1 MREIKENYRLY
12 NPDDTQK
19 LLKDRNI
26 ISKISK
32 YEYDRKR
39 KREEKKDW
47 YYTSLNVVKNPALI
61 FGKFIPYTLE
71 KNEEKENKDKY
82 LELVIKETLFLLRK
96 TDLLKSLHERIK
108 FWIKNTGNNLEKFEA
123 TTSWRLVIGLGASH
137 PQETSMTL
145 HHIYGIPYIP
155 GSAIKGVTRHW
166 AVLKFAEE
174 MSKSGN
180 IKFEK
185 AIEEVSKALENGE
198 KMNLKVEDLEFNQ
211 LIEIFGTQKQEGKVI
226 FFDAYPVGEIKLK
239 IDIMNPHY
247 PKYYSEGHP
256 PTDWQNPVP
265 IKFLTIERTKF
276 EFYLASKSK
285 DDRDKN
291 LLNKAKKLL
300 SEALKTHGIGAK
312 TALGYGIFG

>member
-1 MREIKENYRLY
+1 M
-12 NPDDTQK
+12 
-19 LLKDRNI
+19 
-26 ISKISK
+26 
-32 YEYDRKR
+32 
-39 KREEKKDW
+39 
-47 YYTSLNVVKNPALI
+47 
-61 FGKFIPYTLE
+61 
-71 KNEEKENKDKY
+71 
-82 LELVIKETLFLLRK
+82 
-96 TDLLKSLHERIK
+96 
-108 FWIKNTGNNLEKFEA
+108 GNNFEKFEA
-123 TTSWRLVIGLGASH
+123 TTSWRLIIGLGASH

-166 AVLKFAEE
+166 AVLKFADNNRKDNEE
-174 MSKSGN
+174 FEDA
-180 IKFEK
+180 IKRIAE
-185 AIEEVSKALENGE
+185 ALERGNDLNIEVE
-198 KMNLKVEDLEFNQ
+198 KITFKD
-211 LIEIFGTQKQEGKVI
+211 LIEIFGTQEKQGKVI